1 MQIITGRIYNYR
13 SIEDMTLDFDADG
26 IHALIGPPGSGKSSF
41 LGAIGFALYGDPG
54 PGIDLVDL
62 RHDKADDK
70 APAGADITWRH
81 GQDTYRTVREMRR
94 GTRGGKPVEK
104 TTARMWRNGTEI
116 EGMTPTLLT
125 AEVTK
130 ILGMSGRAF
139 RGANMIAQGEVDTL
153 ATATPSEVTSLVEEH
168 TGVSQVT
175 KLRDQARKDAG
186 DKQAVAD
193 GTIGSP
199 EAVADAEQREQEA
212 IKAHQEADTE
222 HQAAAAKADRARTEW
237 EQANIT
243 AVQLRADERRARQ
256 SRDAVVAATAVADA
270 AARRVAEMR
279 VLVADQKL
287 TDTTVDVLGDRI
299 TRLQETVAA
308 ITTAGASLAAAVKA
322 VDTAE
327 QDAVAGEQAAAAINT
342 ADVAAQLQA
351 AETDRDQ
358 ADQAMRAADRQQAA
372 ARGEAD
378 KLAKSLQVLHA
389 ADGHADCPTC
399 RQSISDLTEL
409 IADLEQQRNTAQ
421 TAAEKAAATVTAM
434 TGRRRAAE
442 NTMAAAQRAL
452 QQAEQARHHAEQ
464 ARSRAQAATVAQ
476 QEGLDALVG
485 LLRSL
490 DPAIAPTLDNPTDAA
505 TCLTVAR
512 ATLGS
517 VNARGQELLAHRQL
531 LVDVATAEQ
540 ELARARTTVRDTEA
554 TVVDAPDPQNVAD
567 AETAATEARG
577 RLDIVER
584 AASDARALLSATN
597 TGMLQLTDDADLA
610 RDQWQR
616 KRTALQDAEVA
627 RGIADSLTALRQ
639 DLLAEYAQQISESA
653 TELLQRFGGE
663 HVAFHLD
670 SDFVPCVELVDG
682 RLRKTKL
689 LSGGEKA
696 RAGLA
701 FRLGISMQ
709 VTDGGLPDQIFGDEI
724 TQYLDDEG
732 RRAIVETIGELFAS
746 PILIS
751 HTDEVLDY
759 AASVHQLTRNPLGA
773 TEVVTA
779 DA

>member
-1 MQIITGRIYNYR
+1 MQIITGHIYNYR
-13 SIEDMTLDFDADG
+13 SIEDLTLDFEADG

-41 LGAIGFALYGDPG
+41 LGALGFALYGDPG

-70 APAGADITWRH
+70 SPAGADITWRH

-104 TTARMWRNGTEI
+104 TTARMWRNGTEL

-125 AEVTK
+125 AEITK

-153 ATATPSEVTSLVEEH
+153 ATATPSEVTALVEEH

-175 KLRDQARKDAG
+175 KLRDQARKAAT
-186 DKQAVAD
+186 DKQSIAD
-193 GTIGSP
+193 GTVGSP
-199 EAVADAEQREQEA
+199 EAVTDAEQREQEA
-212 IKAHQEADTE
+212 IKAHAEAEAE
-222 HQAAAAKADRARTEW
+222 HRAAAAKADRARSEW
-237 EQANIT
+237 EQANAT
-243 AVQLRADERRARQ
+243 AMQLRADERRARQ
-256 SRDAVVAATAVADA
+256 SRDTVVAASAVADA
-270 AARRVAEMR
+270 AARRVADLR
-279 VLVADQKL
+279 VLIADQKM
-287 TDTTVDVLGDRI
+287 TGITVAELSDQIAD
-299 TRLQETVAA
+299 LQETYTA
-308 ITTAGASLAAAVKA
+308 ITTAGATLSGAAKA
-322 VDTAE
+322 VDATSAETAAAE
-327 QDAVAGEQAAAAINT
+327 QILARV
-342 ADVAAQLQA
+342 DVAAVTAQLQA
-351 AETDRDQ
+351 ATADREQAET
-358 ADQAMRAADRQQAA
+358 ALRAADREQAA
-372 ARGEAD
+372 ARSEAD

-399 RQSISDLTEL
+399 RQSIDDLAEL
-409 IADLEQQRNTAQ
+409 SADLERQRDTALD
-421 TAAEKAAATVTAM
+421 AAGKAAATVAAM
-434 TGRRRAAE
+434 TDRRRAAD
-442 NTMAAAQRAL
+442 NLAAEAQREL
-452 QQAEQARHHAEQ
+452 QHAEQARHQVEQ
-464 ARSRAQAATVAQ
+464 ARRRGQAAASDQ
-476 QEGLDALVG
+476 GRGLDALVG
-485 LLRSL
+485 LLGGL
-490 DPAIAPTLDNPTDAA
+490 DVALVPALADTADVAA
-505 TCLTVAR
+505 CLTAAR
-512 ATLGS
+512 ETLRE
-517 VNARGQELLAHRQL
+517 VNARGQELQASRQL
-531 LVDVATAEQ
+531 LLDVAAAEQ
-540 ELARARTTVRDTEA
+540 ELARARTAVKDAEA
-554 TVVDAPDPQNVAD
+554 TVVDAPDPQEVAA
-567 AETAATEARG
+567 AEAAAAEARG
-577 RLDIVER
+577 RLDIVDRE
-584 AASDARALLSATN
+584 ASDARAMLSATN
-597 TGMLQLTDDADLA
+597 TGMLQLSNDADLA
-610 RDQWQR
+610 RERWRR
-616 KRTALQDAEVA
+616 KRAALQDAEVA

-709 VTDGGLPDQIFGDEI
+709 VTDGGLPDQILGDEI

-746 PILIS
+746 PILVS

-759 AASVHQLTRNPLGA
+759 ATSVHQLTRNPLGA

-779 DA
+779 VD